1 TTYRGGQVPTT
12 PPPAAGG
19 TLLALAMARLDATTD
34 GPPSAPE
41 IVGVMEEVQAQR
53 TSDFREGLPEPGFSV
68 RYLASRLGSTTHIS
82 VIDGEGRACSVTC
95 TNGEGAGVI

>member
-41 IVGVMEEVQAQR
+41 VVDVMEEVQAQPPAACLA
-53 TSDFREGLPEPGFSV
+53 GLPEPGFAD
-68 RYLASRLGSTTHIS
+68 RFLASRLGSPTHIS

-95 TNGEGAGVI
+95 TNGE